1 MQQISLRHKWAWFS
15 ERSRPFPTE
24 HFIMFCNSK
33 MGRRAGCPHPAGE
46 KPCHLLQT
54 LQAIRRDRCSP
65 SARKGECNHRSGVG
79 TGGELCH
86 DSTYRA
92 VSGYITPSYT
102 THPRAHNVCP
112 YGLYRDKTQFSAPD
126 YILRQYRI
134 ILSADTASEVR
145 QMLSQKR
152 R

>member
-1 MQQISLRHKWAWFS
+1 M
-15 ERSRPFPTE
+15 
-24 HFIMFCNSK
+24 
-33 MGRRAGCPHPAGE
+33 
-46 KPCHLLQT
+46 
-54 LQAIRRDRCSP
+54 
-65 SARKGECNHRSGVG
+65 
-79 TGGELCH
+79 LCH

-92 VSGYITPSYT
+92 VSGYITLSYA
-102 THPRAHNVCP
+102 THPRAHNVRP
-112 YGLYRDKTQFSAPD
+112 YGLHRDKTQFSASD

>member
-1 MQQISLRHKWAWFS
+1 MIPHIGLYPGIS
-15 ERSRPFPTE
+15 
-24 HFIMFCNSK
+24 
-33 MGRRAGCPHPAGE
+33 PHHMPHTRVRTMCA
-46 KPCHLLQT
+46 
-54 LQAIRRDRCSP
+54 
-65 SARKGECNHRSGVG
+65 
-79 TGGELCH
+79 
-86 DSTYRA
+86 
-92 VSGYITPSYT
+92 
-102 THPRAHNVCP
+102 P

>member
-1 MQQISLRHKWAWFS
+1 MPP
-15 ERSRPFPTE
+15 SR
-24 HFIMFCNSK
+24 
-33 MGRRAGCPHPAGE
+33 RGE
-46 KPCHLLQT
+46 TLLLLQT
-54 LQAIRRDRCSP
+54 LQAIRMDRCSP

-79 TGGELCH
+79 TGGVLCH

-92 VSGYITPSYT
+92 VSGYITPSYA

>member
-1 MQQISLRHKWAWFS
+1 M
-15 ERSRPFPTE
+15 
-24 HFIMFCNSK
+24 
-33 MGRRAGCPHPAGE
+33 
-46 KPCHLLQT
+46 
-54 LQAIRRDRCSP
+54 
-65 SARKGECNHRSGVG
+65 
-79 TGGELCH
+79 LCH

-92 VSGYITPSYT
+92 VSGYITLSYA
-102 THPRAHNVCP
+102 THPRAHNVRP
-112 YGLYRDKTQFSAPD
+112 YGLYRDKTQVSAPD